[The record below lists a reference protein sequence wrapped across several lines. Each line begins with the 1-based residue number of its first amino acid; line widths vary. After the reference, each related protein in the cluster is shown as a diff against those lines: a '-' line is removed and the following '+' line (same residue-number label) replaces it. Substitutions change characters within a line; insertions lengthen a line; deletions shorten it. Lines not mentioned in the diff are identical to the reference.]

1 VIIGELNY
9 SKGAIHMVQIIAGTK
24 GKGKTKILL
33 DKVNTKVKES
43 SGTLVYLD
51 KNSKHMYELDRKV
64 RLINVNEY
72 CVTNYSE
79 FIGFLCGM
87 ISQDHDLE
95 VVYLDSFLSLACIE
109 NTDVDVTPIIE
120 KIDMISA
127 KFNVDF
133 VISMSKDKSQLSESV
148 AQKVIV
154 AL

>member
-1 VIIGELNY
+1 
-9 SKGAIHMVQIIAGTK
+9 
-24 GKGKTKILL
+24 
-33 DKVNTKVKES
+33 
-43 SGTLVYLD
+43 
-51 KNSKHMYELDRKV
+51 
-64 RLINVNEY
+64 
-72 CVTNYSE
+72 
-79 FIGFLCGM
+79 M

>member
-1 VIIGELNY
+1 
-9 SKGAIHMVQIIAGTK
+9 
-24 GKGKTKILL
+24 
-33 DKVNTKVKES
+33 
-43 SGTLVYLD
+43 
-51 KNSKHMYELDRKV
+51 MYELDRKV

>member
-1 VIIGELNY
+1 
-9 SKGAIHMVQIIAGTK
+9 MVQIIAGSK

-43 SGTLVYLD
+43 SGTIVYLD

-64 RLINVNEY
+64 RL
-72 CVTNYSE
+72 TNYNE

-95 VVYLDSFLSLACIE
+95 TVYLDSFLSLACVE
-109 NTDVDVTPIIE
+109 NSDIDITPIIE

-127 KFNVDF
+127 KFNINF
-133 VISMSKDKSQLSESV
+133 VISMSKDKSELTESV